1 MLRCA
6 NARGSGGAVPVHQEN
21 PRYRTTLG
29 TEVVAGLTTFLTLAL
44 QHGRKRRPGSATTRT
59 PCLRRLAL
67 MAIWLGGTPHSL
79 EERLCR
85 SVPSGRLET
94 PARAPA
100 SAKVADSETLAIYLL
115 QAYILAVNPAIIADS
130 GGTCHPCSF
139 YKASDGDPPSSCF
152 PDQFEPFYLPA
163 IFTDAYVNQPMLKVA
178 SFDSAVPQLATV
190 TLPWV

>member
-1 MLRCA
+1 MPLSAQRE
-6 NARGSGGAVPVHQEN
+6 ARDPGP
-21 PRYRTTLG
+21 G
-29 TEVVAGLTTFLTLAL
+29 T
-44 QHGRKRRPGSATTRT
+44 
-59 PCLRRLAL
+59 
-67 MAIWLGGTPHSL
+67 SL
-79 EERLCR
+79 
-85 SVPSGRLET
+85 
-94 PARAPA
+94 
-100 SAKVADSETLAIYLL
+100 AKVADSETLAIYLL

-190 TLPWV
+190 TPPWV